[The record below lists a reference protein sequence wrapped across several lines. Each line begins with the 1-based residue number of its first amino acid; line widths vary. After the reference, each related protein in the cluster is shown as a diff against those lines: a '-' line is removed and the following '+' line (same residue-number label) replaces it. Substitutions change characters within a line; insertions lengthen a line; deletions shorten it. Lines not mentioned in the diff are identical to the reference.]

1 MQEEVVSNG
10 QPRFISDDLQGGL
23 ALFLIA
29 ILTAIAGEF
38 KVMPFSWEPFRFS
51 LGSATFFFLLLI
63 LQPKSYIRAG
73 LVTGITVMAFRSLLD
88 AILGSFSLSLSFQH
102 HFPAMIYYVLYS
114 WGLSRLRLENLQFTP
129 IRMGFMAAGIEFI
142 VNAGEHLLRLELLG
156 TDYPFRIREWFLLL
170 LVAIFRSYFV
180 VGLYSSIKMPEQQKK
195 MESMLELGSGLY
207 GETLY
212 LQKSMD
218 HIEQITA
225 SSHDLYRKLK
235 EMDEPH
241 LSRQALGIAQ
251 QIHEVKKDSQRIL
264 AGLSKLYRYE
274 QATEMKLA
282 EVLDFVVKANEKY
295 NEMLGKSIMIQ
306 RSSSIDWDTDQPI
319 PLLSM
324 LNNLVANAVES
335 IEHVGTIEI
344 EAVEKHQTTWFT
356 IRDTGNGIAPED
368 LELIFEPGFTTKF
381 NENGVASTGI
391 GLSHVKEIVN
401 ILEGDW
407 DVRSSEAGTTFEIRI
422 PTNKIRK
429 ETHFES

>member
-1 MQEEVVSNG
+1 MSLNG
-10 QPRFISDDLQGGL
+10 QPRFISDSLQGGL

-88 AILGSFSLSLSFQH
+88 AVLGSFSLSLSFQH

-114 WGLSRLRLENLQFTP
+114 WGLSRLRLENLQFNP

-156 TDYPFRIREWFLLL
+156 TDYPFSIREWFLVL

-212 LQKSMD
+212 LEKSMD

-235 EMDEPH
+235 EMDQPH

-274 QATEMKLA
+274 QATEMKLS

-344 EAVEKHQTTWFT
+344 EAVEKHQNTWFT
-356 IRDTGNGIAPED
+356 IRDTGSGIAPED

>member
-1 MQEEVVSNG
+1 M
-10 QPRFISDDLQGGL
+10 
-23 ALFLIA
+23 FLIA

-38 KVMPFSWEPFRFS
+38 KVMPFSWEPFRFG

-63 LQPKSYIRAG
+63 LQPKSYIRTG
-73 LVTGITVMAFRSLLD
+73 MITGITVMGFRSLID
-88 AILGSFSLSLSFQH
+88 VILGSFSLSLSFQH

-114 WGLSRLRLENLQFTP
+114 WGLSMLRLEHLQFNP
-129 IRMGFMAAGIEFI
+129 IRMGFLAAGIEFV
-142 VNAGEHLLRLELLG
+142 VNAGEHVLRLELLG
-156 TDYPFRIREWFLLL
+156 TDYPFSIREWGLLL

-180 VGLYSSIKMPEQQKK
+180 VGLYSSIKIPEQQKK
-195 MESMLELGSGLY
+195 MENMLELGSSLY

-218 HIEQITA
+218 HIERITA
-225 SSHDLYRKLK
+225 SSHELYRKLK
-235 EMDEPH
+235 EMDQPQ
-241 LSRQALGIAQ
+241 LSRQALGISQ

-274 QATEMKLA
+274 QATEMKVS

-295 NEMLGKSIMIQ
+295 IEMLGKNIIIQ
-306 RSSSIDWDTDQPI
+306 RTCSIEWSTDQPI

-335 IEHVGTIEI
+335 FEHVGKIDMESF
-344 EAVEKHQTTWFT
+344 EKHPFTCFT
-356 IRDTGNGIAPED
+356 IKDTGCGIIPED

-381 NENGVASTGI
+381 NEKGVASTGI
-391 GLSHVKEIVN
+391 GLSHVKEIVT
-401 ILEGDW
+401 ILEGEW

-429 ETHFES
+429 ENHLES